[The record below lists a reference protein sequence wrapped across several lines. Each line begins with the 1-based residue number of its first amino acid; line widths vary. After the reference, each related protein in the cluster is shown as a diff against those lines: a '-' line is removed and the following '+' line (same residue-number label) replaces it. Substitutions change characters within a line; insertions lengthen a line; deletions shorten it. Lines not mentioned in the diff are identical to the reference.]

1 MRRSITLELVDEAS
15 QPLTDV
21 ELEDYALPSFEDE
34 TEEDLDNT
42 DIIKGI
48 ADLMEA
54 IFAKLAELDAE
65 PVDPPV
71 SVRVAIGD
79 ALFWACDSTESTP
92 TIRIKVKINA
102 DA

>member
-1 MRRSITLELVDEAS
+1 MLELVDEAS

-21 ELEDYALPSFEDE
+21 ELEDYALPSGEDE
-34 TEEDLDNT
+34 IDENLDNM
-42 DIIKGI
+42 DILKGI
-48 ADLMEA
+48 TYLMEA

-71 SVRVAIGD
+71 YVRVAIGD
-79 ALFWACDSTESTP
+79 ALFWACDSPESTP

>member
-1 MRRSITLELVDEAS
+1 MRSIMLELVDEAS

-34 TEEDLDNT
+34 SEEDLDNT
-42 DIIKGI
+42 GILKGI
-48 ADLMEA
+48 ADFMEA
-54 IFAKLAELDAE
+54 IFAKLAELDAK

-71 SVRVAIGD
+71 YVRVAIGD
-79 ALFWACDSTESTP
+79 ALFWACESPESTP

>member
-1 MRRSITLELVDEAS
+1 MTPIKLELMDEVN
-15 QPLTDV
+15 QPITDV
-21 ELEDYALPSFEDE
+21 ELEDYGLPSGEDE
-34 TEEDLDNT
+34 IDENLDNT
-42 DIIKGI
+42 DILKGI

-54 IFAKLAELDAE
+54 IFVKLAELDVE

-79 ALFWACDSTESTP
+79 ALFWACESPESTP